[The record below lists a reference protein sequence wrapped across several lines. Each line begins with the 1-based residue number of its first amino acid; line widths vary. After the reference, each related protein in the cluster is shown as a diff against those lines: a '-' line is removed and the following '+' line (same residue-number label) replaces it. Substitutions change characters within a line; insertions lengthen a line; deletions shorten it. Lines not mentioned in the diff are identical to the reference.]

1 MEPSAMN
8 KQIKNLNIAELVAQD
23 TDHHFH
29 PFTDHKAF
37 HAGGGARIITH
48 ADGIWIWDA
57 NGNRFL
63 DAMSGLWCVN
73 VGYGRKELAEVAYRQ
88 MLDLPYYNT
97 FFKTSTVPATE
108 LAAKVS
114 SLLPERFKR
123 VFFVNSGSEASDT
136 MVRFVR
142 HYWAIKGKKYR
153 NIFISRRRAYH
164 GSTMASASLGGMIGM
179 HEQGGM
185 PLPGFV
191 HVQQPYWYEF
201 GGDLS
206 PDDFGLQAA
215 AEVEKKILEVGPD
228 NVAAFVGE
236 PIQGAG
242 GVLIPP
248 KTYWPEVDRICK
260 KYNILMV
267 ADEVI
272 CGFGRTGNWWGFETM
287 GFSPDIVIMAKG
299 LSSGYL
305 PIGAMALSEKLIGE
319 FFEKGGEFY
328 HGYTYSGHPAACA
341 VALENIRILE
351 AENMIGRVRAMA
363 PYLRDRMQTLLD
375 HPLVGEI
382 RTEGFIGAIELTKNK
397 ATRARFAE
405 PGRVGTICRDH
416 CVSNGLIMRACWDT
430 MVFAP
435 PFCIEKSEIDELV
448 KLARKSFDLTYS
460 DVLSEM
466 E

>member
-1 MEPSAMN
+1 MN
-8 KQIKNLNIAELVAQD
+8 RQIKNLDIAELVAQD

-48 ADGIWIWDA
+48 ADRIWIWDA
-57 NGNRFL
+57 AGNRFL

-73 VGYGRKELAEVAYRQ
+73 IGYGRKELAEAAYRQ

-97 FFKTSTVPATE
+97 FFKTSTVPATA
-108 LAAKVS
+108 LAAKIS
-114 SLLPERFKR
+114 SLLPDGLNR
-123 VFFVNSGSEASDT
+123 VFFVNSGSEANDT

-142 HYWAIKGKKYR
+142 HYWALKGKKYR
-153 NIFISRRRAYH
+153 QTFITRTRAYH
-164 GSTMASASLGGMIGM
+164 GSTLASASLGGMIGM
-179 HEQGGM
+179 HEQGGL

-191 HVQQPYWYEF
+191 HVQQPYWYGL

-206 PDDFGLQAA
+206 PDEFGLKAA
-215 AEVEKKILEVGPD
+215 AEVERKILEVGPD

-236 PIQGAG
+236 PIQGAA

-248 KTYWPEVDRICK
+248 GTYWPEVERICR
-260 KYNILMV
+260 KYAILMV
-267 ADEVI
+267 SDEVI

-287 GFSPDIVIMAKG
+287 GFRPDIVIMAKG

-305 PIGAMALSEKLIGE
+305 PIGAMAVSEKLIGE
-319 FFEKGGEFY
+319 FFDKGGEFY

-351 AENMIGRVRAMA
+351 DEKMIDRVRRLA
-363 PYLRDRMQTLLD
+363 PYLRERMMTLCD
-375 HPLVGEI
+375 HPLVGEV
-382 RTEGFIGAIELTKNK
+382 RTQGLIGAIELTSDK
-397 ATRARFAE
+397 RARRGFAQ

-416 CVSNGLIMRACWDT
+416 CLENGLIMRACWDT

-435 PFCIEKSEIDELV
+435 PFCIEPNEIDDMVE
-448 KLARKSFDLTYS
+448 LARKSFDLAHA

-466 E
+466 Q